1 MTSALYYS
9 ERSKS
14 FILHNEALSGD
25 FDYITTLKNVQFD
38 SKSALS
44 VKIVPKPPNFVNTV
58 NIVAKF
64 EVVLGFIKLVEGK
77 KGKHRL
83 AHSPNHL

>member
-9 ERSKS
+9 ERNKS

-25 FDYITTLKNVQFD
+25 FDYITTLKNVQVD
-38 SKSALS
+38 NKCAVSI
-44 VKIVPKPPNFVNTV
+44 KIVPKPPNFTNTV

-64 EVVLGFIKLVEGK
+64 EVVLGFIKLAEG
-77 KGKHRL
+77 RL
-83 AHSPNHL
+83 ASDVGYLR